1 MVNGTGKSKA
11 KVAVAMSG
19 GVDSSVAA
27 ALLKQAGYE
36 VHGIMLRLWSA
47 SGQEDSN
54 RCCNPD
60 AMALAR
66 RVAEQLDIPFDIVN
80 ASEVFRQTVVQSFL
94 DGYAAGR
101 TPNPCLTCNR
111 LVRWTHL
118 LQHILSLG
126 FDFLAT
132 GHYVRVRSNGNHYLL
147 LRGVDRNKD
156 QSYVLYMLNQEQ
168 LAHSLFPVGEYE
180 KTQIRTIAA
189 SLGLPVAHAPDSQDL
204 CFVSSEDYRHFIRRH
219 APELVQPG
227 LIMTRSG
234 TALGE
239 HRGLI
244 DYTIGQRKGLR
255 LPATQRLYVLDKD
268 IRHNRLIVG
277 TEEELEQSEALVE
290 AVHWIT
296 GAPPASAFRAAVKT
310 RYTAAETWAR
320 VSVLE
325 ENRACVTFEMP
336 QRALTPGQAAVF
348 YEGDVVL
355 GGGIISQ
362 AF

>member
-1 MVNGTGKSKA
+1 M
-11 KVAVAMSG
+11 AVAMSG

-47 SGQEDSN
+47 SGQEDNN

-60 AMALAR
+60 AMMLAR
-66 RVAEQLDIPFDIVN
+66 RVAEQLNIPFETLD
-80 ASEVFRQTVVQSFL
+80 AREVFRQTVVQHFL

-111 LVRWTHL
+111 LVRWNYL
-118 LQHILSLG
+118 LKHILSLG

-132 GHYVRVRSNGNHYLL
+132 GHYVRVKSDGNRYLL
-147 LRGVDRNKD
+147 LRGVDRSKD
-156 QSYVLYMLNQEQ
+156 QSYVLHMLNQEQ

-180 KTQIRTIAA
+180 KTQIRSIAA

-204 CFVSSEDYRHFIRRH
+204 CFVSNEDYRRFIRRH
-219 APELVQPG
+219 APELIRPG
-227 LIMTRSG
+227 PIVTRTG
-234 TALGE
+234 RVLGE
-239 HRGLI
+239 HQGLI

-255 LPATQRLYVLDKD
+255 LASTRRLYVLEKD
-268 IRHNRLIVG
+268 VIGNRLIVG
-277 TEEELEQSEALVE
+277 PEEDLEQREVLVE
-290 AVHWIT
+290 DVHWIA
-296 GAPPASAFRAAVKT
+296 GAPPARSFRAEVKT
-310 RYTAAETWAR
+310 RYTAAEAWAD

-325 ENRACVTFEMP
+325 ESRARILFESP
-336 QRALTPGQAAVF
+336 QRAITPGQAAVF
-348 YEGDVVL
+348 YDGDVVL
-355 GGGIISQ
+355 GGGMIAQ